1 MVKRIIYGAKSQLSH
16 LNFQISF
23 FTFKMQIIIV
33 PISLDFLPV
42 ILYPAN
48 LSIKSACRTK
58 IFSDFSDL
66 KNIFLLKEYVF
77 FGLFRPLPPPP
88 GRRSGH
94 TALALSSRLL
104 LSQRR
109 CRLPP
114 VTIMIS
120 YRDLISHDEMFSDIY
135 KIREVADG
143 LCLEVEGK
151 MVSRTEG
158 NIDDSLVGGNAS
170 NEGPEGEGIES
181 AVITGVD
188 NVINHHLQETS
199 FTKEAYKSTSKITWS
214 QSKGNLKNR
223 DQKE

>member
-33 PISLDFLPV
+33 PITLDFLPV

-77 FGLFRPLPPPP
+77 FGLFRLLPPPP

-135 KIREVADG
+135 KMSGR
-143 LCLEVEGK
+143 
-151 MVSRTEG
+151 SRMGCVWRWRGRWSVGQRVTSMTR
-158 NIDDSLVGGNAS
+158 SLVEMPPMKA
-170 NEGPEGEGIES
+170 PR
-181 AVITGVD
+181 AKV
-188 NVINHHLQETS
+188 
-199 FTKEAYKSTSKITWS
+199 SKA
-214 QSKGNLKNR
+214 Q
-223 DQKE
+223 